1 MLSVLQHSFI
11 HPVTG
16 EARLASNFD
25 ALHLVVSDLF
35 SSSNMLLIFSTLFAR
50 PVCFSLL
57 SFFARISQISPPA
70 PASPPPLFSVCCT
83 LLTSLT
89 TSLPF
94 PSLSVSLLNYL
105 LESLSSLCIQS
116 KGDSRKSLPHPFKP
130 KPQTKFYTKTIS
142 SSRTSF
148 VHTTPCLPF
157 SFPLF
162 LLSSVC
168 SLARS

>member
-70 PASPPPLFSVCCT
+70 PASPPPLFSVLYFADKSHNFTT
-83 LLTSLT
+83 LSFIVC
-89 TSLPF
+89 F
-94 PSLSVSLLNYL
+94 PS
-105 LESLSSLCIQS
+105 
-116 KGDSRKSLPHPFKP
+116 
-130 KPQTKFYTKTIS
+130 
-142 SSRTSF
+142 
-148 VHTTPCLPF
+148 
-157 SFPLF
+157 
-162 LLSSVC
+162 
-168 SLARS
+168 